1 MSVVRALARVPIRL
15 RLTLVF
21 AAAMAIVLLAMGLFL
36 YLRLGVALDRTIE
49 QSLRSRADDVI
60 TLIQETDNGLREPQ
74 ETRLGEQGQGFAQL
88 LQPGGT
94 VVDGTPGFDRRRV
107 LGDAALARA
116 TGATIIVDRPPLP
129 GADDPIRLLA
139 TPVQTEERGLLV
151 VVVGASLEARG
162 DALEGLR
169 NQLLVGGPIVL
180 LLSSLVAYLLAAAA
194 LRPVES
200 MRREAEAV
208 SAAEPGRRLP
218 LPPAHDEIA
227 RLGETLNTMLG
238 RLETALARE
247 QRFVSDAS
255 HELRTPLAALRTE
268 LELALRR
275 ERSAGELKDALRS
288 AAEESERLSQLAED
302 LLVLA
307 RSHGG
312 RLPVR
317 RERLAAAALL
327 GDVRERFGRRATEAG
342 RPLEIQADDHLEL
355 SVDRLRA
362 EQALG
367 NLVENALRHGRGRI
381 LLQAQ
386 RRNGV
391 VELHVRDE
399 GPGFAPEFLGRAFE
413 PFAREDPA
421 RQGPGA
427 GLGLAIVDVIAR
439 AHGGAAHAANRGGGA
454 DTWLALPDQPTR
466 PAA

>member
-1 MSVVRALARVPIRL
+1 MRAVRALARVPIRL

-60 TLIQETDNGLREPQ
+60 TLVQETDNGLREPQ
-74 ETRLGEQGQGFAQL
+74 ETRLGAQGEGFAQVV
-88 LQPGGT
+88 QPGGE
-94 VVDGTPGFDRRRV
+94 VIDGTPG
-107 LGDAALARA
+107 LGRSPLLGSAQLARA
-116 TGATIIVDRPPLP
+116 TGATIIVDRPSLP
-129 GADDPIRLLA
+129 GSDDPVRLLA
-139 TPVQTEERGLLV
+139 TPVQTEDSGLLV
-151 VVVGASLEARG
+151 VVVGASLEARA

-169 NQLLVGGPIVL
+169 TQLLVGGPIVL

-218 LPPAHDEIA
+218 LPPAHDQIA

-307 RSHGG
+307 RSQGG

-327 GDVRERFGRRATEAG
+327 GDVRERFGRRAAETG
-342 RPLEIQADDHLEL
+342 RPLEIQADDRLEL

-399 GPGFAPEFLGRAFE
+399 GPGYAPEFLGRAFE

-439 AHGGAAHAANRGGGA
+439 AHGGAAHAANRGGGT
-454 DTWLALPDQPTR
+454 DTWLALPEQPT
-466 PAA
+466 PGG